1 MTVFLPLI
9 STSNT
14 TTTKIPASGFEGL
27 ITLSFVTSTRVLGTV
42 QEHGS
47 IEFTEAITKL
57 LCTTFIKATP
67 ERAQECYNF
76 LIQIANL
83 SKHNCNILLIIA
95 KCLVRI
101 RTTQKTTF
109 ISLNLVIWPV

>member
-1 MTVFLPLI
+1 MSQSCIYSINDCFSSLI

-57 LCTTFIKATP
+57 LCTTFIKATRK
-67 ERAQECYNF
+67 ELKNV
-76 LIQIANL
+76 
-83 SKHNCNILLIIA
+83 IIFDTNSQF
-95 KCLVRI
+95 I
-101 RTTQKTTF
+101 KT
-109 ISLNLVIWPV
+109 